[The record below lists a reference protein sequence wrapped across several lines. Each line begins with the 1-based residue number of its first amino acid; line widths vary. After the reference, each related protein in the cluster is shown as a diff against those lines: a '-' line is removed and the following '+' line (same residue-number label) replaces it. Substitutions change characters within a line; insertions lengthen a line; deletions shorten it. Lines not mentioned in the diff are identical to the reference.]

1 MKQSFKILFFA
12 LAISCLLFSFAKDD
26 ASSDVKDYPQANMTA
41 EVTYSGD
48 ISSQMVYVSIAGLW
62 DKNEN
67 DHVGK
72 SIKLIND
79 QTKKSDIIWNLKNAQ
94 FKDYDKYTFTSDG
107 KVTKTMV
114 NVSFNEDRPAGLE
127 EEKQIT
133 ITVKIFFDGKLADEQ
148 TFNKDK
154 LFTKSYTVNVK

>member
-1 MKQSFKILFFA
+1 MKQSFKSLFFT
-12 LAISCLLFSFAKDD
+12 LTISCLLFSFAKDK
-26 ASSDVKDYPQANMTA
+26 ASSAVKDYPQANMTA

-48 ISSQMVYVSIAGLW
+48 ISSLMVYVSIAGLW
-62 DKNEN
+62 DEN

-79 QTKKSDIIWNLKNAQ
+79 QTTKSDIIWNLKNAQ

-107 KVTKTMV
+107 KVTKAMV
-114 NVSFNEDRPAGLE
+114 NVAFNEDRPAGLE
-127 EEKQIT
+127 EDKQIT

-154 LFTKSYTVNVK
+154 LFTKSYTINVK